1 MAASPER
8 KARLAMKQ
16 RSYKIKSYVNASHA
30 VRWKSG
36 TGKKHNHTWE
46 IVCELHVFEGMVS
59 FFEIEKSLNKA
70 INALS
75 GQYLNDL
82 PEFQVINPTVE
93 NVTEYLFNEIDS
105 ILRQNNA
112 VLLRIEVSDSPT
124 RSYCIDITERQ
135 FPTEAEVLPD
145 QSAPQDDTD
154 A

>member
-1 MAASPER
+1 MS
-8 KARLAMKQ
+8 MQKQ

-30 VRWKSG
+30 IRWESG

-59 FFEIEKSLNKA
+59 FFDIGKSLNKA
-70 INALS
+70 IGALS

-82 PEFQVINPTVE
+82 PEFKTVNPTVE
-93 NVTEYLFNEIDS
+93 NVTEYLFDQIDG

-124 RSYCIDITERQ
+124 RSFCIDVTERK
-135 FPTEAEVLPD
+135 FPTAAEAQVKPAA
-145 QSAPQDDTD
+145 QAPED

>member
-1 MAASPER
+1 MQ
-8 KARLAMKQ
+8 KQ

-59 FFEIEKSLNKA
+59 FFDIEKSLNKA
-70 INALS
+70 IDALS
-75 GQYLNDL
+75 GKYLNDL
-82 PEFQVINPTVE
+82 PEFKVINPTVE
-93 NVTEYLFNEIDS
+93 NVTEYLFNQIDG

-135 FPTEAEVLPD
+135 FPTEAEVTQQQATGK
-145 QSAPQDDTD
+145 QSPQADDH

>member
-1 MAASPER
+1 M
-8 KARLAMKQ
+8 
-16 RSYKIKSYVNASHA
+16 
-30 VRWKSG
+30 
-36 TGKKHNHTWE
+36 
-46 IVCELHVFEGMVS
+46 FEGMVS

-145 QSAPQDDTD
+145 QSASQDDID

>member
-93 NVTEYLFNEIDS
+93 NVTEYLFNEMANYKFNPNKPGIF
-105 ILRQNNA
+105 QW
-112 VLLRIEVSDSPT
+112 
-124 RSYCIDITERQ
+124 
-135 FPTEAEVLPD
+135 
-145 QSAPQDDTD
+145 QSVDDVFLMVVD
-154 A
+154 

>member
-1 MAASPER
+1 MS
-8 KARLAMKQ
+8 MKQ

-59 FFEIEKSLNKA
+59 FFDIEKSLGKA
-70 INALS
+70 IDALS

-82 PEFQVINPTVE
+82 PEFKVINPTVE
-93 NVTEYLFNEIDS
+93 NVTEYLFNEIDG

-124 RSYCIDITERQ
+124 RSFCIDVTERK
-135 FPTEAEVLPD
+135 FPTEDEVAAEVAK
-145 QSAPQDDTD
+145 QVNDD

>member
-1 MAASPER
+1 MP
-8 KARLAMKQ
+8 KQ

-59 FFEIEKSLNKA
+59 FFDIEKSLNKA
-70 INALS
+70 IDALS
-75 GQYLNDL
+75 GKYLNDL
-82 PEFQVINPTVE
+82 PEFKVINPTVE
-93 NVTEYLFNEIDS
+93 NVTEYLFNQIDG

-135 FPTEAEVLPD
+135 FPTQEAVLAQQQAAD
-145 QSAPQDDTD
+145 KQVPQADDH